1 MFVSLLFG
9 TKASYSSCVRQ
20 WGDIVDLKRIVSKNV
35 RKYRVKRGMTQAEL
49 AAKCG
54 IDVRYV
60 NRLENQPQNVGLDH
74 LQRLAEGL
82 LVSPTMLVSA
92 REISEI
98 ENGKTVVTPPGTNEL
113 DEVMAR
119 LEEIRSRLL
128 LSK

>member
-1 MFVSLLFG
+1 
-9 TKASYSSCVRQ
+9 
-20 WGDIVDLKRIVSKNV
+20 VDLKRIVSKNV
-35 RKYRVKRGMTQAEL
+35 RKYRLKRGMTQAEL

-82 LVSPTMLVSA
+82 LVSPTMLVSP
-92 REISEI
+92 REVSEV
-98 ENGKTVVTPPGTNEL
+98 ENGKATVPPPGTNEL

-128 LSK
+128 LSQ